1 MKRKLLSA
9 VMVCALSLV
18 GCGGD
23 DTDPDPNPNPEPAK
37 KYDTPDKI
45 KAHLE
50 GKTLVMEGVNIPTH
64 PNGFNEDTNF
74 GSATQ
79 CYEKVYM
86 SVSGGNLAVTSTLGT
101 LRNAATVGST
111 GECEPVAAGN
121 PLTFTS
127 TAVLIENVQGDGE
140 CFDIGVTYPSFK
152 QVGRGKLSNGGNTLT
167 LELFFEGQAA
177 GATCAAGA
185 VGSASIKLN
194 NADFTGNAQQVY
206 TVLAAL
212 PSFDTAEKIK
222 AHLEG
227 KKLLMTGANIPSHPN
242 GFNEDTNFGSATQCY
257 TKTEMLVSGG
267 NLAVTSTLGTLRDAP
282 NPGNTGTC
290 DHTVAAG
297 NPLTFTSTAVLIEN
311 VRNNGACFD
320 ISVTYPSFK
329 QVGRAKLA
337 GDGKTLTLEIF
348 FENQAVGAS
357 CAAGVVG
364 ARTVKLNGADF
375 TGNARQVYSV
385 SAAQ

>member
-23 DTDPDPNPNPEPAK
+23 DKEPEPNPEPAK
-37 KYDTPDKI
+37 KFDTPEKI
-45 KAHLE
+45 KTHLE
-50 GKTLVMEGVNIPTH
+50 GKTLLMEGVNVPSY
-64 PNGFNEDTNF
+64 PNGFNEDTNL

-79 CYEKVYM
+79 CYEKVSM
-86 SVSGGNLAVTSTLGT
+86 NVSGGNFAVTSTLGT
-101 LRNAATVGST
+101 LRNAPNVRDT
-111 GECEPVAAGN
+111 GECEPVAAGT
-121 PLTFTS
+121 PLSFTS

-140 CFDIGVTYPSFK
+140 CFDISVTYPSFK
-152 QVGRGKLSNGGNTLT
+152 QVGRGKLSDGGNTLT
-167 LELFFEGQAA
+167 LELYFEGQAS

-185 VGSASIKLN
+185 VGSSGVKLN
-194 NADFTGNAQQVY
+194 NVDFTGNSKQVY
-206 TVLAAL
+206 TVLTAL
-212 PSFDTAEKIK
+212 PSFDTPEKIK
-222 AHLEG
+222 AYLEG
-227 KKLLMTGANIPSHPN
+227 KKLVMEGANIPSHPN
-242 GFNEDTNFGSATQCY
+242 GFNEDTNLGSATQCY
-257 TKTEMLVSGG
+257 TKTEMIASGG

-297 NPLTFTSTAVLIEN
+297 TPLSFTSTAVLIEN
-311 VRNNGACFD
+311 VKTNGSCFD

-329 QVGRAKLA
+329 QAGRGKLA
-337 GDGKTLTLEIF
+337 GDGKTLTLELF
-348 FENQAVGAS
+348 FEGQAVGAN

-364 ARTVKLNGADF
+364 SRTVKLNNVDF
-375 TGNARQVYSV
+375 TGNARQVYVV

>member
-23 DTDPDPNPNPEPAK
+23 DKDPDPNPVPSK

-45 KAHLE
+45 MAHLE
-50 GKTLVMEGVNIPTH
+50 GKTLVMEGVNVPSH
-64 PNGFNEDTNF
+64 PNGFSEDTNF

-86 SVSGGNLAVTSTLGT
+86 NVSGGNFAVTSTLGT
-101 LRNAATVGST
+101 LRNAPSVGNT

-127 TAVLIENVQGDGE
+127 TAVLIENVQGEGE
-140 CFDIGVTYPSFK
+140 CFDISVTYPSFK
-152 QVGRGKLSNGGNTLT
+152 QVGRGKLTGDGNTLT
-167 LELFFEGQAA
+167 LELYFENQAVN
-177 GATCAAGA
+177 ATCAAGA
-185 VGSASIKLN
+185 VGSAGVRVN
-194 NADFTGNAQQVY
+194 NADFTGNSQQVY
-206 TVLAAL
+206 SVLPAL

-227 KKLLMTGANIPSHPN
+227 KKLLMEGTNIPSHPN
-242 GFNEDTNFGSATQCY
+242 GFNEDINYGQVTQCY
-257 TKTEMLVSGG
+257 QKTEMNVSGG
-267 NLAVTSTLGTLRDAP
+267 DFAVTSTLGTLRDAP
-282 NPGNTGTC
+282 NVGDTGTC

-297 NPLTFTSTAVLIEN
+297 NPLTFTSIAVLIEN
-311 VRNNGACFD
+311 VKNNGACFD

-329 QVGRAKLA
+329 QVGRGKLA
-337 GDGKTLTLEIF
+337 GDGKTLTLELF
-348 FENQAVGAS
+348 FENQAVGAT

-364 ARTVKLNGADF
+364 SRTVRINNADF

-385 SAAQ
+385 SVSQ